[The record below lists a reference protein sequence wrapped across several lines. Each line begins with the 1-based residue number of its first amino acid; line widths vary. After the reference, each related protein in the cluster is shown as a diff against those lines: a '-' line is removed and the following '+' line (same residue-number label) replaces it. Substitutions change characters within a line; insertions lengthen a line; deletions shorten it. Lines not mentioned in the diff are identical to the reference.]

1 MIDLSRTYRHL
12 GRPWNHDELAVS
24 YAAANRRGEQ
34 LLSEAP
40 DTAPDRPIALLATAI
55 PSVATLSVAIHVV
68 HALPDSARV
77 KLAAELLDTAG
88 ANAADALYRCHRAL
102 ELDGLTHSYTAD
114 EWLPVIYDIA
124 GQLLESSHLD
134 QEPPTLVQQTQDAVR
149 WLSAS
154 IARLD
159 EDSRDAAAAPRRHAR
174 PAAGRVRVRRRCPC
188 KRPERRVAVH
198 DWLARFLQ
206 SRGVYATWSTTLR
219 TQPISPGLPCP
230 YPGPSA

>member
-1 MIDLSRTYRHL
+1 MLPIQR
-12 GRPWNHDELAVS
+12 
-24 YAAANRRGEQ
+24 
-34 LLSEAP
+34 
-40 DTAPDRPIALLATAI
+40 DRPQPDLPSPRPTLEPRRTRRQLRGGQPPRRTTAQRGTRHR
-55 PSVATLSVAIHVV
+55 PG
-68 HALPDSARV
+68 SAYRAPRDRDPV
-77 KLAAELLDTAG
+77 RRDAQRRNSRRARPAGQRAGEARGRTSRHAG

-159 EDSRDAAAAPRRHAR
+159 EDSRDAAAALA
-174 PAAGRVRVRRRCPC
+174 
-188 KRPERRVAVH
+188 
-198 DWLARFLQ
+198 DTLARLLVVCVFVDGARA
-206 SRGVYATWSTTLR
+206 SA
-219 TQPISPGLPCP
+219 PCVE
-230 YPGPSA
+230 